1 MKIFKIACLIIISSL
16 SKLSFGQEAQRT
28 FSDIIQTYYL
38 YKDKELVEKTIEEL
52 NSPKTEYKRF
62 EPLMT
67 GFYGALFSMDT
78 VVRNSFNSSLNRIT
92 NQDFKELFKQLIS
105 SNIDSIYSKT
115 PLSPEYNDMN
125 WASFFATG
133 DVKFLNK
140 IIANISHAEERVDR
154 NLFLT
159 GASAKWSLCSNA
171 RQDKRVKEHL
181 NGLKEN
187 KNIQEILDKHP
198 QEFRQEMIN
207 IIGGQRAKG
216 LWN

>member
-1 MKIFKIACLIIISSL
+1 MRVFKIVFLIAISSFPGF
-16 SKLSFGQEAQRT
+16 SSGQERT
-28 FSDIIQTYYL
+28 FSDILQTYYL
-38 YKDKELVEKTIEEL
+38 YKDKDLVEKTIQML
-52 NSPKTEYKRF
+52 NSPQTEYKRF
-62 EPLMT
+62 ETLLT
-67 GFYGALFSMDT
+67 GFYGALFSIDT
-78 VVRNSFNSSLNRIT
+78 LTKNSFNSNLDRFQNA
-92 NQDFKELFKQLIS
+92 DFKKLFKQLS
-105 SNIDSIYSKT
+105 TSNIDSIYSKT

-140 IIANISHAEERVDR
+140 IIANISHAQDRVDR

-181 NGLKEN
+181 EGLKEN

-198 QEFRQEMIN
+198 QALRQEMID
-207 IIGGQRAKG
+207 IIKGQRAKG